1 MQINCCRLAL
11 NILDSHTVLVKL
23 LEEKVVLDNLR
34 MNDITY
40 SLQISFMCSNRRQL
54 FCIKKEHNT

>member
-1 MQINCCRLAL
+1 MNCCRLAF
-11 NILDSHTVLVKL
+11 NILDSHTVLMKL

-34 MNDITY
+34 MRDITY